1 MKELN
6 DQELLNLAYEE
17 IRKMDTHIIAT
28 VILAVISAVEFV
40 LAILQIISSPMYV
53 ITVLGIF
60 GLYYYHNQRFKKC
73 EKRIDEIL
81 KELTS
86 REL

>member
-1 MKELN
+1 MKNLT
-6 DQELLNLAYEE
+6 DQELLDLAYKE
-17 IRKMDTHIIAT
+17 IRKMDTHIMST
-28 VILAVISAVEFV
+28 VIFVITLVVEFI
-40 LAILQIISSPMYV
+40 LTFLQIIVLPVFFIFLFAV
-53 ITVLGIF
+53 II
-60 GLYYYHNQRFKKC
+60 LYYYHNQRFKKC